1 MVKTLIR
8 TNIPTLPKTRAGVRL
23 VINGLA
29 SHFKGRFFRVH
40 QLEEKEGATDVATIT
55 ETTGVV
61 PASLYTGKYYETD
74 LSLGLT
80 EAADDITIKSAVCK
94 VTLTKQVVETAITGR
109 DGTVKELI
117 SANDFEVEATVTLI
131 NTVDEYPADAMR
143 TLSDLA
149 RKSSSVYVDS
159 EFLRLFDID
168 RAVVSEMTVDQS
180 TEGNTQ
186 EVKLTLKSDE
196 DYEVEVAESV

>member
-1 MVKTLIR
+1 M
-8 TNIPTLPKTRAGVRL
+8 
-23 VINGLA
+23 INGLA

-40 QLEEKEGATDVATIT
+40 QLEEQTDATEVATIT

-61 PASLYTGKYYETD
+61 PASSYTGKYYETD

-94 VTLTKQVVETAITGR
+94 VTLTKQIVETAITGR

-131 NTVDEYPADAMR
+131 NTADEYPAEAMR

-149 RKSSSVYVDS
+149 RKSSAVYVDS

-168 RAVVSEMTVDQS
+168 RAVVKEMTLDQS

-186 EVKLTLKSDE
+186 EVKLTLTSDE
-196 DYEVEVAESV
+196 DYEVEVSESV

>member
-1 MVKTLIR
+1 MAKTLIR
-8 TNIPTLPKTRAGVRL
+8 TNVPTPPKTRAGVRL

-40 QLEEKEGATDVATIT
+40 QLEEQTEATEVATIT
-55 ETTGVV
+55 ETTGVA
-61 PASLYTGKYYETD
+61 PASSYTGKYYETD

-80 EAADDITIKSAVCK
+80 ESADDITIKSAVCK
-94 VTLTKQVVETAITGR
+94 VTLEKNIVETVITGR

-117 SANDFEVEATVTLI
+117 SANDFTIEASVTLI
-131 NTVDEYPADAMR
+131 NTVDEYPSEAMR

-149 RKSSSVYVDS
+149 RKSSAVYVDS

-168 RAVVSEMTVDQS
+168 RAVVTQMVIDQS

-186 EVKLTLKSDE
+186 EVTLKLTSDE
-196 DYEVEVAESV
+196 DYEVEVSESV

>member
-1 MVKTLIR
+1 M
-8 TNIPTLPKTRAGVRL
+8 
-23 VINGLA
+23 A

-40 QLEEKEGATDVATIT
+40 QLDEKDGATELTTLTD
-55 ETTGVV
+55 TTGVL
-61 PASLYTGKYYETD
+61 PAESYTGKYYETD

-80 EAADDITIKSAVCK
+80 ESADDIVIKSAVCK
-94 VTLTKQVVETAITGR
+94 VTLEKNIVETAITGR

-117 SANDFEVEATVTLI
+117 SANDFVIDATVTLI
-131 NTVDEYPADAMR
+131 NTVDEYPSEAMR

-149 RKSSSVYVDS
+149 RKSSAVYVDS

-168 RAVVSEMTVDQS
+168 RAVVSEMVVDQS

-186 EVKLTLKSDE
+186 EVTLKMKSDE
-196 DYEVEVAESV
+196 DYEVEVAQSV